1 MRNWL
6 KKYDKHLALILAA
19 VTVALTLLVCL
30 HDDWRHTLFLRHRNP
45 ISWYIRP
52 LLLIPCCYAAW
63 RRTCAGI
70 MASLLLLLSSMAWFP
85 APDAAAVANSA
96 FLAWEEQ
103 LLGGGNP
110 ALLTALALLVP
121 ACLALSAITFWRR
134 SLRSGILCLILI
146 AAAKITGSIHLAGA
160 SGKSI
165 ILPALT
171 GLIACVAALS
181 LLRRPPS
188 S

>member
-1 MRNWL
+1 M
-6 KKYDKHLALILAA
+6 HLIEACARCSCLTEQHFLSVSIRSECLI
-19 VTVALTLLVCL
+19 
-30 HDDWRHTLFLRHRNP
+30 D
-45 ISWYIRP
+45 
-52 LLLIPCCYAAW
+52 
-63 RRTCAGI
+63 GI
-70 MASLLLLLSSMAWFP
+70 QQLS
-85 APDAAAVANSA
+85 V
-96 FLAWEEQ
+96 
-103 LLGGGNP
+103 
-110 ALLTALALLVP
+110 
-121 ACLALSAITFWRR
+121 
-134 SLRSGILCLILI
+134 CLILI

>member
-1 MRNWL
+1 MRNGF

-19 VTVALTLLVCL
+19 VTVALILLVCL
-30 HDDWRHTLFLRHRNP
+30 HDDWRHALFLRHRNP

-52 LLLIPCCYAAW
+52 LLLIPYCCAAW
-63 RRTCAGI
+63 RRTYSGI
-70 MASLLLLLSSMAWFP
+70 MATLLLLLSSMAWFP
-85 APDAAAVANSA
+85 APDAAAVANNT

-103 LLGGGNP
+103 LLGGSNP
-110 ALLTALALLVP
+110 TLLIALTLLIP
-121 ACLALSAITFWRR
+121 ACLALLAVAFWRR

-160 SGKSI
+160 SSKTL